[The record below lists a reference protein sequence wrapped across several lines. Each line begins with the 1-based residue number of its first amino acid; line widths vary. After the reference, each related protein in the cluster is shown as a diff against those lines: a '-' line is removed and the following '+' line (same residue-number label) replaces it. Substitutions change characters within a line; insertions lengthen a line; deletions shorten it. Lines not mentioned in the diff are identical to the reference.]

1 MAMTAQSGWRGLFWT
16 AFKRS
21 RNAMMLLDD
30 HRRHVEV
37 NGAYLRWLGYRRSSL
52 VGYPVNEV
60 IVGGSLASTREW
72 QELMAVSPFTGIAE
86 LVASDGHH
94 ITVQYAAQ
102 PEVVTGKR
110 LILFVALQTVRGAR
124 RLRDELAETA
134 GPQAL
139 TERELEIVRMI
150 ALGSSGPEI
159 AEELHLS
166 HHTVRTHI
174 RNAMIKL
181 GVRTRAQ
188 LVARSLG
195 EGIVLPDPS
204 SASATE
210 G

>member
-1 MAMTAQSGWRGLFWT
+1 MKSQSGWRGLFWA

-21 RNAMMLLDD
+21 RNAMTLLDD
-30 HRRHVEV
+30 QRRHVEV
-37 NGAYLRWLGYRRSSL
+37 NGAYLRLLGYQRSSL

-72 QELMAVSPFTGIAE
+72 QELIAVTPFTGIAE

-94 ITVQYAAQ
+94 ITVQYAAET
-102 PEVVTGKR
+102 EVVTGKR
-110 LILFVALQTVRGAR
+110 LVLFVALQTVRGAR
-124 RLRDELAETA
+124 RLREELVEAA
-134 GPQAL
+134 GPEAL
-139 TERELEIVRMI
+139 TSREPEIVRMI

-166 HHTVRTHI
+166 HHTVRTHV

-181 GVRTRAQ
+181 GVRSRAQ

-195 EGIVLPDPS
+195 DGIVLPGADKA
-204 SASATE
+204 SASS

>member
-1 MAMTAQSGWRGLFWT
+1 
-16 AFKRS
+16 
-21 RNAMMLLDD
+21 MMLLDD
-30 HRRHVEV
+30 ERRHVEV
-37 NGAYLRWLGYRRSSL
+37 NGAYLRLLGYRRSSL

-72 QELMAVSPFTGIAE
+72 QELIAVTPFTGVAE

-94 ITVQYAAQ
+94 ITVQYAA
-102 PEVVTGKR
+102 ETELVTGKR
-110 LILFVALQTVRGAR
+110 LVLFVALQTVRGGR
-124 RLRDELAETA
+124 RLRDELVEAA
-134 GPQAL
+134 GPGSL

-166 HHTVRTHI
+166 HHTVRTHV

-181 GVRTRAQ
+181 GVRSRAQ

-195 EGIVLPDPS
+195 DGIVLPDS
-204 SASATE
+204 KDKASASR